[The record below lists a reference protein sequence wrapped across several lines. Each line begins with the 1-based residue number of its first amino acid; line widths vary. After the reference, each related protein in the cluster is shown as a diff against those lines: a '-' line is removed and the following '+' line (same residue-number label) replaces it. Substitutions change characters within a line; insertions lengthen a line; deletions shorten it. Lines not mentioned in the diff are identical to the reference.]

1 MTTQLIPEFVSVESE
16 QQPKTSYED
25 DSLGRSLS
33 VLFLTWANARKPQE
47 EEWLRCLRA
56 INKQN
61 EEFVDSTGLHSHI
74 YAGVTLTK
82 CIAAFARLSDP
93 LFKAEKHWEVSPTPV
108 PDTEFNPEDYELF
121 FDEVTRRAGLMEKEI
136 DDLLVDIE
144 YEHHLKWA
152 MMECVM
158 LGSGCVKGATTS
170 IQERESYQLVSGTW
184 QKVTREVVVPLLTS
198 PSVFSIFPDPDAFL
212 SKDISGVFERHTVNR
227 SQLAA
232 LKDDVRFDAEKIDRL
247 LADSETGD
255 HSDLYH
261 EIERR
266 TIANNNR
273 NYAPQNMYDLL
284 EYWGQVTGRD
294 LITAGFQHEDLQIKK
309 SDTYW
314 CNIWVCKNET
324 LFNRVMPLS
333 KKHNPYNIFH
343 YLKIPHRFWGFG
355 VAFLNR
361 EMQDATNEGIRDLMD
376 ANSFASKPMAE
387 VNVAMLKEGQDPNVM
402 HAGMTYLRDSGDP
415 SFPAVRF
422 FSPQAPTAELRQAIE
437 LYRQMSDEG
446 TMLSRLSYGYTSG
459 ETATNTKGGT
469 LALLGV
475 SELPT
480 KVIIKNIEDD
490 AIKPVIKSIYDFV
503 MRWSDN
509 EGCKGDMNIVVKCS
523 SVLLAKETRTQQLMQ
538 FSNVAASNPETAK
551 ITDFSY
557 LIREISKSLDIDP
570 EKSVPDKPEEPP
582 QEPQISPLD
591 QAKIALIQAQIETE
605 KATKDK
611 VIADT
616 ANKNMDTIF
625 SSVQAGV
632 QVATQ
637 SDKIHTSD
645 ELLKSSGFVDKNG
658 SPIAEQIANSQ
669 INVAALPPQ
678 NTSPQFPPV
687 PQQPEM
693 PVVPDRVN
701 TQGMLKMQSPMR
713 GIETM
718 RNE

>member
-1 MTTQLIPEFVSVESE
+1 MATQLIPEFVSVDAE

-33 VLFLTWANARKPQE
+33 TMFLTWANARKPQE

-61 EEFVDSTGLHSHI
+61 EEFVDEKGLHSHI

-82 CIAAFARLSDP
+82 CIAAFARISDP

-108 PDTEFNPEDYELF
+108 PETEFNPEDYELF
-121 FDEVTRRAGLMEKEI
+121 FDEVTRRAGLMETEI

-170 IQERESYQLVSGTW
+170 IQERESYQLVAGTW

-198 PSVFSIFPDPDAFL
+198 PSVFSIFTDPDAFL

-247 LADSETGD
+247 LADSATGD

-284 EYWGQVTGRD
+284 EYWGQVTGRE
-294 LITAGFQHEDLQIKK
+294 LITAGFQHEDLQIKE

-324 LFNRVMPLS
+324 LFNRVMPLN

-402 HAGMTYLRDSGDP
+402 LPGMTYLRDSGDP
-415 SFPAVRF
+415 KEPAVRF

-437 LYRQMSDEG
+437 LYRQMSDDG
-446 TMLSRLSYGYTSG
+446 TMLPQFSYGDTSK
-459 ETATNTKGGT
+459 EMNQTMGG
-469 LALLGV
+469 LSMQLGV
-475 SELPT
+475 AALPT
-480 KVIIKNIEDD
+480 KVVIKNIEDD
-490 AIKPVIKSIYDFV
+490 GIKPVIKSLYDFV

-509 EGCKGDMNIVVKCS
+509 EECKGDMNIVVKCS

-551 ITDFSY
+551 LTDFKY

-570 EKSVPDKPEEPP
+570 DKSVPEKPEQSP
-582 QEPQISPLD
+582 QEPQVSPKE
-591 QAKIALIQAQIETE
+591 QAEVELIQA
-605 KATKDK
+605 KAAKEQASRDK
-611 VIADT
+611 VIAES
-616 ANKNMDTIF
+616 ANKNINTVF
-625 SSVQAGV
+625 SAVQAAAQLAAQNGLV
-632 QVATQ
+632 ETAD
-637 SDKIHTSD
+637 S
-645 ELLKSSGFVDKNG
+645 LLKSAGFEDKDG
-658 SPIAEQIANSQ
+658 TPIAQPSGVEPVNT
-669 INVAALPPQ
+669 AALPPQ

-687 PQQPEM
+687 PQQPM
-693 PVVPDRVN
+693 TVAPDAEKMA
-701 TQGMLKMQSPMR
+701 GMLKMQSPMR